1 MEKRGN
7 GALVSAY
14 VLITV
19 KTGAEYDVVDEI
31 KKIIPQRNLRDV
43 AIVYGMFDIVVVL
56 EAESLAEL
64 EKLVLSIRRID
75 KITSTATLVSSKV

>member
-1 MEKRGN
+1 
-7 GALVSAY
+7 LVSAY

-31 KKIIPQRNLRDV
+31 KKIIPQRNLRDI
-43 AIVYGMFDIVVVL
+43 AIVYGMFDIVVIL

>member
-1 MEKRGN
+1 M
-7 GALVSAY
+7 VSAY

-31 KKIIPQRNLRDV
+31 KKIVPQKNLRDV
-43 AIVYGMFDIVVVL
+43 AIVYGMFDIVVVV

-64 EKLVLSIRRID
+64 EKLILSIRKID
-75 KITSTATLVSSKV
+75 KITSTTTLVSAKV

>member
-1 MEKRGN
+1 M
-7 GALVSAY
+7 VSAY

>member
-1 MEKRGN
+1 MRRGY
-7 GALVSAY
+7 GELVSAY

-31 KKIIPQRNLRDV
+31 KKTVPQRNLKDV

-56 EAESLAEL
+56 EADSLAEL

>member
-1 MEKRGN
+1 MKRGN
-7 GALVSAY
+7 EELVSAY

-31 KKIIPQRNLRDV
+31 KRTIPQKNLRDI

-56 EAESLAEL
+56 EADSLAEL
-64 EKLVLSIRRID
+64 EKLVLSIRRIE
-75 KITSTATLVSSKV
+75 KITSTATLVSSNV

>member
-1 MEKRGN
+1 
-7 GALVSAY
+7 LVSAY

-43 AIVYGMFDIVVVL
+43 AIVYGMFDIVVIL

>member
-1 MEKRGN
+1 M
-7 GALVSAY
+7 VSAY

-31 KKIIPQRNLRDV
+31 KKIVPQRNLRDV

>member
-1 MEKRGN
+1 M
-7 GALVSAY
+7 VSAY

-43 AIVYGMFDIVVVL
+43 AIVYGMFDIVVIL

>member
-1 MEKRGN
+1 
-7 GALVSAY
+7 LVSAY

-31 KKIIPQRNLRDV
+31 KKIVPQKNLRDV
-43 AIVYGMFDIVVVL
+43 AIVYGMFDIVVVV

-64 EKLVLSIRRID
+64 EKLILSIRKID
-75 KITSTATLVSSKV
+75 KITSTTTLVSAKV

>member
-1 MEKRGN
+1 
-7 GALVSAY
+7 LVSAY

-31 KKIIPQRNLRDV
+31 KKIVPQRNLRDV

-64 EKLVLSIRRID
+64 EKLVLSIRGID

>member
-1 MEKRGN
+1 
-7 GALVSAY
+7 LVSAY

>member
-1 MEKRGN
+1 M
-7 GALVSAY
+7 VSAY

-31 KKIIPQRNLRDV
+31 KKIIPQRNLRDI
-43 AIVYGMFDIVVVL
+43 AIVYGMFDIVVIL

>member
-1 MEKRGN
+1 M
-7 GALVSAY
+7 VSAY

-19 KTGAEYDVVDEI
+19 KTGADYDVVDEI
-31 KKIIPQRNLRDV
+31 KKIVPQRNLRDV

-64 EKLVLSIRRID
+64 EKLVLSIRGID